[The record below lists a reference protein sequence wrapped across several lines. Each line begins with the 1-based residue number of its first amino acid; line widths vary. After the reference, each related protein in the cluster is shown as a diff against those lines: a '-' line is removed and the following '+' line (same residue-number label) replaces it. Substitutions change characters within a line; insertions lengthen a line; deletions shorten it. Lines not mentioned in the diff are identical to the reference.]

1 MIKSMTGFG
10 REHVIAE
17 GREIIVE
24 IRSVNH
30 RYFEFTARTPR
41 TYGYLDEKL
50 KSFLKGGISRGKVEV
65 AVSIYNQ
72 EGTDAEI
79 ELNLP
84 VAKGYLDALRA
95 ASNELDLRDD
105 LALSNIMRMPD
116 VFTVV
121 KKTEDEEV
129 IWNQVKGVAQTALE
143 RFVQMS
149 ETEGVKMY
157 EDVSSRLDFIEETVG
172 KIEEYQPSVAKSYSD
187 RLYEKISETLK
198 SLDIDKIDH
207 QRVLTEVAIFADK
220 VAIDEE
226 TVRLRSHISQFR
238 DLIKSDEPVG
248 RKLDFLVQEVNR
260 EVNTIGSKANDLTI
274 ARMVVDLKAE
284 IEKIREQIQNIE

>member
-10 REHVIAE
+10 REHIVAN

-30 RYFEFTARTPR
+30 RYYEFTSRTPR
-41 TYGYLDEKL
+41 AYGYLDEKL
-50 KSFLKGGISRGKVEV
+50 KGFLKSGISRGKVE
-65 AVSIYNQ
+65 ASVSIYNQ

-79 ELNLP
+79 ELNKA
-84 VAKGYLDALRA
+84 VAKGYLDALRGA
-95 ASNELDLRDD
+95 ADELDLDD
-105 LALSNIMRMPD
+105 DITLSHIMKLPD

-121 KKTEDEEV
+121 KKTDDEEV
-129 IWNQVKGVAQTALE
+129 IWNEVKDVAQVALD
-143 RFVQMS
+143 RFVQMR
-149 ETEGVKMY
+149 ETEGVKMH
-157 EDVSSRLDFIEETVG
+157 DDISGRLDYIEETVG
-172 KIEEYQPSVAKSYSD
+172 KIEDQSPSVTESYRE
-187 RLYEKISETLK
+187 RLYAKIKETLGDK
-198 SLDIDKIDH
+198 DIDE
-207 QRVLTEVAIFADK
+207 QRILTEVAIFADK

-238 DLIKSDEPVG
+238 GLIKSDEPVG
-248 RKLDFLVQEVNR
+248 RKLDFLVQELNR

-274 ARMVVDLKAE
+274 TKMVVDLKAE